1 MKKIVVATNNSGK
14 LKEMK
19 DILKGI
25 EIVSFKDFGI
35 IIEVEEDQDTFEG
48 NALKKAKEVYELVKL
63 PCIADDSGLCIEY
76 LQGFPGVKTARFL
89 GEKASQEERNNY
101 LLKQLETIPKEKRQ
115 AKIIT
120 AIAYVDENRQ
130 MTFQGETNGYIAQTI
145 RGENG
150 FGFDSIFELED
161 GRTLAQLTSEEKNA
175 ISSRK
180 IAMMLCEKEIN

>member
-25 EIVSFKDFGI
+25 EIVSLKDVGI

-76 LQGFPGVKTARFL
+76 LQGFP
-89 GEKASQEERNNY
+89 
-101 LLKQLETIPKEKRQ
+101 
-115 AKIIT
+115 
-120 AIAYVDENRQ
+120 
-130 MTFQGETNGYIAQTI
+130 
-145 RGENG
+145 
-150 FGFDSIFELED
+150 
-161 GRTLAQLTSEEKNA
+161 
-175 ISSRK
+175 
-180 IAMMLCEKEIN
+180 